1 MAAAVPA
8 TQGPHRVGGWLPPD
22 SNTML
27 DWVKKLVQKVDN
39 KAKTPRRV
47 GREGSPYTEAA
58 KDLQRLIEGSAELR
72 MLASAMFDEVPDKE
86 PYKTDPNG
94 TKQVRSYQHMLA
106 LISHIMTEV
115 APEWNRTQ
123 YDSGLIGFPFNAILD
138 WPMATPSGYAF
149 FLRADVNE
157 KFKVILDTWKRDVL
171 ETEVSQKLVL
181 TKAPN
186 GWLSD
191 DALATITI
199 DSNPTSES
207 NPRPFDELF
216 ECDKEDPHYGF
227 ASWDAFFTRGFK
239 CMDRDRPVGG
249 EGEEKENQWVVSSCE
264 SKPFSL
270 QNNVKKLD
278 SFWLKGQ
285 PYSVAEMMGPG
296 VPDGTVKKF
305 VGGTVYQAF
314 LSATSY
320 HRWHSPVKGNV
331 IYANVVQGTY
341 FSEPTIT
348 GFTNPEG
355 PDPAAP
361 DRAQGYI
368 SHVATRA
375 VYLIDTG
382 SNLTGGVVCA
392 IYVGMADV
400 STCDINEKFQGLTSE
415 VAYENGVPVK
425 KGEEIGMFHHG
436 GSTHCLLFQSDLKLQ
451 FVFEAFPETAE
462 KNIPIRSKLVYIDN

>member
-8 TQGPHRVGGWLPPD
+8 TQSPHRVGGWLPPD
-22 SNTML
+22 SNIML
-27 DWVKKLVQKVDN
+27 DWVKKLVEKVDN
-39 KAKTPRRV
+39 EARTPKKI
-47 GREGSPYTEAA
+47 GRGGIPYTDAVN
-58 KDLQRLIEGSAELR
+58 DLQSLIEGSAELR

-106 LISHIMTEV
+106 LFSHIMTGV
-115 APEWNRTQ
+115 APEWNQSQ
-123 YDSGLIGFPFNAILD
+123 YESGLIGFPFNAILD

-149 FLRADVNE
+149 FLRDSVNE
-157 KFKVILDTWKRDVL
+157 RFKNILNTWKKDVL
-171 ETEVSQKLVL
+171 ETDVSQKLVL
-181 TKAPN
+181 TDAPN
-186 GWLSD
+186 GWLNK
-191 DALATITI
+191 DALDTITI
-199 DSNPTSES
+199 DSNPTSGS
-207 NPRPFDELF
+207 NPKSFEDLF
-216 ECDKEDPHYGF
+216 QCDTADPHYGF
-227 ASWDAFFTRGFK
+227 ASWDAFFTRSFRNI
-239 CMDRDRPVGG
+239 DADRPVGG
-249 EGEEKENQWVVSSCE
+249 QGEEEESQWVVSSCE

-296 VPDGTVKKF
+296 LPDETVKKF

-331 IYANVVQGTY
+331 IYANVIYGTY

-348 GFTNPEG
+348 GFTNPDG

-368 SHVATRA
+368 AHIATRA

-382 SNLTGGVVCA
+382 SDAAGVVGA

-400 STCDINEKFQGLTSE
+400 STCEINDKFQGLTSQ
-415 VAYENGVPVK
+415 VAYEKGVPVE

-436 GSTHCLLFQSDLKLQ
+436 GSTHCLLFQGDLKLQ

-462 KNIPIRSKLVYIDN
+462 RNIPVRSKLVYIVK